1 MPKAKYTEEFV
12 CDYCG
17 VIYPTMANAERCEVD
32 HDLITIR
39 VTRADLKALISFM
52 ISGNPDYISG
62 RDIVKTLM
70 HYNKLRGI
78 Q

>member
-17 VIYPTMANAERCEVD
+17 QIYDTIVEAEHCEVS

-39 VTRADLKALISFM
+39 VTRSDLKALMAFM
-52 ISGNPDYISG
+52 VSGNPDYITG
-62 RDIVKTLM
+62 RQIVGTLM
-70 HYNKLRGI
+70 KYNKLRGK
-78 Q
+78 

>member
-1 MPKAKYTEEFV
+1 MPIAKYKELFE
-12 CDYCG
+12 CEYCKKMH
-17 VIYPTMANAERCEVD
+17 PTLDEAVQCEVS

-39 VTRADLKALISFM
+39 VSRSDLKALIAFM

-70 HYNKLRGI
+70 KFNRLSGD
-78 Q
+78 